1 MKRPA
6 DALHPLAPIF
16 QPNEGASRGGV
27 KNEPA
32 LRSEKKGNPSPLK
45 PRRAHPPLY
54 EPQVIPTVIDEPE
67 NGDLAATQT
76 PNRAICAPTAPRLVA
91 S

>member
-6 DALHPLAPIF
+6 DPLHPVAPIF

-32 LRSEKKGNPSPLK
+32 LRSEKREIHLHANHGE
-45 PRRAHPPLY
+45 PPPPH
-54 EPQVIPTVIDEPE
+54 EPQVIPTVIDETE

-76 PNRAICAPTAPRLVA
+76 PNRAICAPTAPRPVA

>member
-1 MKRPA
+1 MVEQEGGGYSTAAHLATLPGVMKRPA

-32 LRSEKKGNPSPLK
+32 LRSEKREIHLHANHGEPTPPSTNPK
-45 PRRAHPPLY
+45 
-54 EPQVIPTVIDEPE
+54 
-67 NGDLAATQT
+67 
-76 PNRAICAPTAPRLVA
+76 
-91 S
+91 